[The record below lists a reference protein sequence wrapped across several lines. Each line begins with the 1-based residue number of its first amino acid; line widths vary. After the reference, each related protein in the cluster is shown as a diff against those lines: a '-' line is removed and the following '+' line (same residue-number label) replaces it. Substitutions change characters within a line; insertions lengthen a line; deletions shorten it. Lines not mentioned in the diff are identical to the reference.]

1 MALYG
6 IDLGTTF
13 CSVAYVD
20 RGQPRVVALEGGRPT
35 LASLVLLTAR
45 GGAPSAFVGA
55 DAARRYRELVGDA
68 ERPPDDVLLVRGSKN
83 HMGVGERV
91 LAGPP
96 WRVGGHELYATDVAA
111 VILRALADIVRV
123 RPGLPPLDGVVITH
137 PQRFRNREKLATA
150 QAARMAGL
158 PVAGLITEPDAAAW
172 AYGLRV
178 AEGVEADG
186 PVTFMVFD
194 FGGGTL
200 DVTLMKREAPRDGR
214 QQLRA
219 VDSYGVQ
226 LGGLAIDARIR
237 DALVAQYAE
246 RAGDP
251 GFTLASVNE
260 ATAERL
266 LELAE
271 GFKIALNT
279 DAASDPSPMARVRK
293 KRFTPVFDAES
304 EGDEVTLEVSLGDL
318 SRWIAG
324 ELDRAVA
331 CADEALRRANLQW
344 SDLDEVLLT
353 GGSSLLWPLQQRMRE
368 RCRRVRVFDDPGHP
382 LNPLTIVAAG
392 AAVYGATLAG
402 AAHAPAVEMRGV
414 VPDTFSIRAYA
425 PDASQPD
432 GRRPVLYPLV
442 PAGTPTPFVGRAFF
456 AMRGGGRVLPVEVYE
471 GRSERE
477 ATRVGV
483 YQLEFDHDLAD
494 GARVEVRLDVRPNG
508 VLVLAVR
515 DDRTGHEREARL
527 DDAGLYS
534 DDEMRR
540 RAAWLQALRIETSG

>member
-1 MALYG
+1 MAIYG

-20 RGQPRVVALEGGRPT
+20 RGQPQVVTLEHGRPT

-45 GGAPSAFVGA
+45 DGAAAVVGS

-68 ERPPDDVLLVRGSKN
+68 ERAPDDVVLVRGSKN

-96 WRVGGHELYATDVAA
+96 WRVGGHELRATDVAA
-111 VILRALADIVRV
+111 VILRALAEMVRV

-158 PVAGLITEPDAAAW
+158 PVVGLITEPDAAAW
-172 AYGLRV
+172 AYGLRA
-178 AEGVEADG
+178 AEGASSDR
-186 PVTFMVFD
+186 PLTFMVFD

-200 DVTLMKREAPRDGR
+200 DVTLMKRDAPVGAT

-219 VDSYGVQ
+219 IDSYGVQ

-237 DALVAQYAE
+237 DALVAQYAH
-246 RAGDP
+246 RTGDA

-271 GFKIALNT
+271 WFKVALNT
-279 DAASDPSPMARVRK
+279 DAASDPSPMARVRT

-304 EGDEVTLEVSLGDL
+304 EGEEVILEVTLADL
-318 SRWIAG
+318 TRWIAG
-324 ELDRAVA
+324 ELDRAIA
-331 CADEALRRANLQW
+331 CADEALKRARLTWQ
-344 SDLDEVLLT
+344 DLDEVLLT

-368 RCRRVRVFDDPGHP
+368 RCQRVRIFDDPGHP

-392 AAVYGATLAG
+392 AAVYGATLAAG
-402 AAHAPAVEMRGV
+402 AVRPAVEMRGV
-414 VPDTFSIRAYA
+414 VPDTFSIRAYQ
-425 PDASQPD
+425 PDASAPD
-432 GRRPVLYPLV
+432 GRRAVLHPLV
-442 PAGTPTPFVGRAFF
+442 PAGTPTPFVGRAHF
-456 AMRGGGRVLPVEVYE
+456 AMRGGGRVLPVEVFE

-483 YQLEFDHDLAD
+483 YQLAFDHDLDD
-494 GARVEVRLDVRPNG
+494 GARVEVRLDVRHNG
-508 VLVLAVR
+508 VLVLAVQDAR
-515 DDRTGHEREARL
+515 SGHVREARL
-527 DDAGLYS
+527 DDAGLYA
-534 DDEMRR
+534 DDEMAR
-540 RAAWLQALRIETSG
+540 RAAWLQSLRVTWSG

>member
-1 MALYG
+1 
-6 IDLGTTF
+6 
-13 CSVAYVD
+13 VAYVD
-20 RGQPRVVALEGGRPT
+20 RGQPQVVTLEHGRPT

-45 GGAPSAFVGA
+45 DGAAAVVGS

-68 ERPPDDVLLVRGSKN
+68 ERAPDDVVLVRGSKN

-96 WRVGGHELYATDVAA
+96 WSVGGHELRATDVGA
-111 VILRALADIVRV
+111 VILRALAEMVRV

-158 PVAGLITEPDAAAW
+158 PVVGLITEPDAAAW
-172 AYGLRV
+172 AYGLRA
-178 AEGVEADG
+178 AEGASSDR
-186 PVTFMVFD
+186 PLTFMVFD

-200 DVTLMKREAPRDGR
+200 DVTLMKRDAPVGAT

-219 VDSYGVQ
+219 IDSYGVQ

-237 DALVAQYAE
+237 DALVAQSAH
-246 RAGDP
+246 RTGDA

-271 GFKIALNT
+271 WFKVALNT
-279 DAASDPSPMARVRK
+279 DAASDPSPMARVRT

-304 EGDEVTLEVSLGDL
+304 EGEEVVLEVTLADL
-318 SRWIAG
+318 TRWIAG
-324 ELDRAVA
+324 ELDRAIA
-331 CADEALRRANLQW
+331 CADEALKRARLTWQ
-344 SDLDEVLLT
+344 DLDEVLLT

-368 RCRRVRVFDDPGHP
+368 RCQRVRIFDDPGHP

-392 AAVYGATLAG
+392 AAVYGATLAAG
-402 AAHAPAVEMRGV
+402 AVRPAVEMRGV
-414 VPDTFSIRAYA
+414 VPDTFSIRAYQ
-425 PDASQPD
+425 PDASAPD
-432 GRRPVLYPLV
+432 GRRAVLHPLV
-442 PAGTPTPFVGRAFF
+442 PAGTPTPFVGRAHF
-456 AMRGGGRVLPVEVYE
+456 AMRGGGRVLPVEVFE

-483 YQLEFDHDLAD
+483 YQLAFDHDLDD

-508 VLVLAVR
+508 VLVLAVQDAR
-515 DDRTGHEREARL
+515 SGHVREARL
-527 DDAGLYS
+527 DDAGLYA
-534 DDEMRR
+534 DDEMAR
-540 RAAWLQALRIETSG
+540 RAAWLQSLRVTWSG

>member
-1 MALYG
+1 MAIYG

-20 RGQPRVVALEGGRPT
+20 RGQPQVVTLEHGRPT

-45 GGAPSAFVGA
+45 DGAAAVVGS

-68 ERPPDDVLLVRGSKN
+68 ERAPDDVVLVRGSKN

-96 WRVGGHELYATDVAA
+96 WSVGGHELRATDVGA
-111 VILRALADIVRV
+111 VILRALAEMVRV

-158 PVAGLITEPDAAAW
+158 PVVGLITEPDAAAW
-172 AYGLRV
+172 AYGLRA
-178 AEGVEADG
+178 AEGASSDR
-186 PVTFMVFD
+186 PLTFMVFD

-200 DVTLMKREAPRDGR
+200 DVTLMKRDAPVGAT

-219 VDSYGVQ
+219 IDSYGVQ

-237 DALVAQYAE
+237 DALVAQYAH
-246 RAGDP
+246 RTGDA

-271 GFKIALNT
+271 WFKVALNT
-279 DAASDPSPMARVRK
+279 DAASDPSPMARVRT

-304 EGDEVTLEVSLGDL
+304 EGEEVILEVTLADL
-318 SRWIAG
+318 TRWIAG
-324 ELDRAVA
+324 ELDRAIA
-331 CADEALRRANLQW
+331 CADEALKRARLTWQ
-344 SDLDEVLLT
+344 DLDEVLLT

-368 RCRRVRVFDDPGHP
+368 RCQRVRIFDDPGHP

-392 AAVYGATLAG
+392 AAVYGATLAAG
-402 AAHAPAVEMRGV
+402 AVRPAVEMRGV
-414 VPDTFSIRAYA
+414 VPDTFSIRAYQ
-425 PDASQPD
+425 PDASAPD
-432 GRRPVLYPLV
+432 GRRAVLHPLV
-442 PAGTPTPFVGRAFF
+442 PAGTPTPFVGRAHF
-456 AMRGGGRVLPVEVYE
+456 AMRGGGRVLPVEVFE

-483 YQLEFDHDLAD
+483 YQLAFDHDLDD

-508 VLVLAVR
+508 VLVLAVQDAR
-515 DDRTGHEREARL
+515 SGHVREARL
-527 DDAGLYS
+527 DDAGLYA
-534 DDEMRR
+534 DDEMAR
-540 RAAWLQALRIETSG
+540 RAAWLQSLRVTWSG

>member
-1 MALYG
+1 VAIYG

-20 RGQPRVVALEGGRPT
+20 RGQPQVVTLEHGRPT

-45 GGAPSAFVGA
+45 DGAAAVVGS

-68 ERPPDDVLLVRGSKN
+68 ERAPDDVVLVRGSKN

-96 WRVGGHELYATDVAA
+96 WSVGGHELRATDVAA
-111 VILRALADIVRV
+111 VILRALAEMVRV

-150 QAARMAGL
+150 QAARIAGL
-158 PVAGLITEPDAAAW
+158 PVVGLITEPDAAAW
-172 AYGLRV
+172 AYGLRA
-178 AEGVEADG
+178 AEGASSDR
-186 PVTFMVFD
+186 PLTFMVFD

-200 DVTLMKREAPRDGR
+200 DVTLMKRDAPVGAT

-219 VDSYGVQ
+219 IDSYGVQ

-237 DALVAQYAE
+237 DALVAQYAH
-246 RAGDP
+246 RTGDA

-271 GFKIALNT
+271 WFKVALNT
-279 DAASDPSPMARVRK
+279 DAASDPSPMARVRT

-304 EGDEVTLEVSLGDL
+304 EGEEVVLEVTLADL
-318 SRWIAG
+318 TRWIAG
-324 ELDRAVA
+324 ELDRAIA
-331 CADEALRRANLQW
+331 CADEALKRARLTWQ
-344 SDLDEVLLT
+344 DLDEVLLT

-368 RCRRVRVFDDPGHP
+368 RCQRVRIFDDPGHP

-392 AAVYGATLAG
+392 AAVYGATLAAG
-402 AAHAPAVEMRGV
+402 AVRPAVEMRGV
-414 VPDTFSIRAYA
+414 VPDTFSIRAYQ
-425 PDASQPD
+425 PDASAPD
-432 GRRPVLYPLV
+432 GRRAVLHPLV
-442 PAGTPTPFVGRAFF
+442 PAGTPTPFVGRAHF
-456 AMRGGGRVLPVEVYE
+456 AMRGGGRVLPVEVFE

-483 YQLEFDHDLAD
+483 YQLAFDHDLDD

-508 VLVLAVR
+508 VLVLAVQDAR
-515 DDRTGHEREARL
+515 SGHVREARL
-527 DDAGLYS
+527 DDAGLYA
-534 DDEMRR
+534 DDEMAR
-540 RAAWLQALRIETSG
+540 RAAWLQSLRVTWSG

>member
-1 MALYG
+1 MAIYG

-20 RGQPRVVALEGGRPT
+20 RGQPQVVTLEHGRPT

-45 GGAPSAFVGA
+45 DGAAAVVGS

-68 ERPPDDVLLVRGSKN
+68 ERAPDDVVLVRGSKN

-96 WRVGGHELYATDVAA
+96 WSVGGHELRATDVGA
-111 VILRALADIVRV
+111 VILRALAEMVRV

-158 PVAGLITEPDAAAW
+158 PVVGLITEPDAAAW
-172 AYGLRV
+172 AYGLRA
-178 AEGVEADG
+178 AEGASSDR
-186 PVTFMVFD
+186 PLTFMVFD

-200 DVTLMKREAPRDGR
+200 DVTLMKRDAPVGAT

-219 VDSYGVQ
+219 IDSYGVQ

-237 DALVAQYAE
+237 DALVAQYAH
-246 RAGDP
+246 RTGDA

-271 GFKIALNT
+271 WFKVALNT
-279 DAASDPSPMARVRK
+279 DAASDPSPMARVRT

-304 EGDEVTLEVSLGDL
+304 EGEEVVLEVTLADL
-318 SRWIAG
+318 TRWIAG
-324 ELDRAVA
+324 ELDRAIA
-331 CADEALRRANLQW
+331 CADEALKRARLTWQ
-344 SDLDEVLLT
+344 DLDEVLLT

-368 RCRRVRVFDDPGHP
+368 RCQRVRIFDDPGHP

-392 AAVYGATLAG
+392 AAVYGATLAAG
-402 AAHAPAVEMRGV
+402 AVRPAVEMRGV
-414 VPDTFSIRAYA
+414 VPDTFSIRAYQ
-425 PDASQPD
+425 PDASAPD
-432 GRRPVLYPLV
+432 GRRAVLHPLV
-442 PAGTPTPFVGRAFF
+442 PAGTPTPFVGRAHF
-456 AMRGGGRVLPVEVYE
+456 AMRGGGRVLPVEVFE

-483 YQLEFDHDLAD
+483 YQLAFDHDLDD

-508 VLVLAVR
+508 VLVLAVQDAR
-515 DDRTGHEREARL
+515 SGHVREARL
-527 DDAGLYS
+527 DDAGLYA
-534 DDEMRR
+534 DDEMAR
-540 RAAWLQALRIETSG
+540 RAAWLQSLRVTWSG